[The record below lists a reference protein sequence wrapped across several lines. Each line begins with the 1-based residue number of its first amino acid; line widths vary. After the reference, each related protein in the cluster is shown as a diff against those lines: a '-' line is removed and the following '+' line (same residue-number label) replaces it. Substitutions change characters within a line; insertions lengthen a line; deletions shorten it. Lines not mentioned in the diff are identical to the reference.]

1 MKNSVFYHILILAV
15 IILLFFVPIMLY
27 MFKFGVGLWGTHDD
41 WALMGT
47 ALGGIYGPIT
57 SVITCLILFIQI
69 KTQREDRYN
78 QKGMVSFLETK
89 AIFTLSLNEIYNIL
103 SSQEKDVQSFFER
116 IAIINLNEV
125 TADDILDPLK
135 EIGLSSAQSARII
148 TEWDKLMQLKRLME
162 GMSFEMANLY
172 ISIIQLEIDAKFP
185 YDIQKKLSEFV
196 YITKRNISE
205 MDTLNPVGTIS

>member
-1 MKNSVFYHILILAV
+1 MKNSVFFYILILAV
-15 IILLFFVPIMLY
+15 ILLLFFVPIMLY
-27 MFKFGVGLWGTHDD
+27 MFKFGIGLWGTHDD

-69 KTQREDRYN
+69 KTQREDKYN

-89 AIFTLSLNEIYNIL
+89 AIFTLSLNEIYNIF
-103 SSQEKDVQSFFER
+103 SSQEKDVQSLFER
-116 IAIINLNEV
+116 IALINLNEV
-125 TADDILDPLK
+125 TTDEILESLK

-172 ISIIQLEIDAKFP
+172 ISIIKFEIDAKFP
-185 YDIQKKLSEFV
+185 YNIQKKLSEFV

>member
-1 MKNSVFYHILILAV
+1 
-15 IILLFFVPIMLY
+15 
-27 MFKFGVGLWGTHDD
+27 
-41 WALMGT
+41 
-47 ALGGIYGPIT
+47 
-57 SVITCLILFIQI
+57 
-69 KTQREDRYN
+69 
-78 QKGMVSFLETK
+78 MVSFLETK
-89 AIFTLSLNEIYNIL
+89 TIFTLSLNEIYNIF

-116 IAIINLNEV
+116 IALINLNEV
-125 TADDILDPLK
+125 TTDEILESLK

-172 ISIIQLEIDAKFP
+172 ISIIQFEIDAKFP